1 MSTATRS
8 TSPAALPGQRLPR
21 LLLALA
27 VAAAPATAICDSGT
41 AAPAAEDL
49 AEVVVIG
56 SRERLRATPGA
67 GAVLDGRDLERS
79 RVFTVNEA
87 LRKVPGVFAR
97 DEEGLGLRP
106 NIGIRGLNPTRSSKV
121 LLLEDGL
128 PLAFAP
134 YGDNASYYHPPVER
148 FERIEVLKGSG
159 QIAFGPQT
167 VGGVINYL
175 TPAAPTE
182 FGGALLARGGNRGF
196 RDLQLRVGDALG
208 DGGWAASLVH
218 KDSDGARE
226 NMALNVDDLA
236 LRFDQ
241 ALGERRSLALR
252 ASLYREDS
260 QVPYSGL
267 TRAEYAANPLGNVFR
282 NDRFA
287 LQRWALSA
295 TLGQQF
301 DAGTLRSSV
310 YYTYLDRDWWRQS
323 SNSGQRPADASDPA
337 CRGLQ
342 NLETGCG
349 NEGRLRQYYTAGI
362 ETRGTRPFALGAL
375 QGELSGGL
383 RHHVEK
389 QNRRQVNGDT
399 AAARVAGTSLN
410 AGVREDNTRDVAA
423 TAAFIQAEFVA
434 GDWRLTPGLR
444 YETVDYERRN
454 RLAGGAQGR
463 SRFDEV
469 IPGVGLTWEWRP
481 GATLFAGVHRGFAP
495 PRVEDVIGPAGGSV
509 ELEAERS
516 WNRELG
522 LRLRPRAGTTIELT
536 AFDLDFSNQVVPS
549 SVAGGAGATLTSAGR
564 SSHRGLEFAATVEQ
578 PDLLAGSIDG
588 YLRAALTWLADAQYL
603 GERFSAIPGFNAV
616 PVRGNRL
623 PYAPEQLATVAF
635 GLEAPQ
641 GFAAEIEAVYT
652 SAAFTDDLNTVAVS
666 VDGQRGRIGGYAI
679 VNATVSQRFAETLTV
694 FASAKNLA
702 DRRYVADMS
711 RGLIPGSPRQ
721 LQLGFDYRF

>member
-1 MSTATRS
+1 MPDPTRTTVSALIPLFMLAFSTPVR
-8 TSPAALPGQRLPR
+8 AAQGAE
-21 LLLALA
+21 AL
-27 VAAAPATAICDSGT
+27 T
-41 AAPAAEDL
+41 
-49 AEVVVIG
+49 EVLVIG
-56 SRERLRATPGA
+56 TREHLRTTPGA
-67 GAVLDGRDLERS
+67 GVVLETRDLERS
-79 RVFTVNEA
+79 RVFTINEA

-128 PLAFAP
+128 PLTFAP

-159 QIAFGPQT
+159 QVAFGPQT
-167 VGGVINYL
+167 IGGVINYI
-175 TPAAPTE
+175 TAPAPAT
-182 FGGALLARGGNRGF
+182 FGGALVARGGNRGF
-196 RDLQLRVGDALG
+196 RDYQLRVGDGLG
-208 DGGWAASLVH
+208 DGGWSASLVH

-226 NMALNVDDLA
+226 NMALGLDDLA
-236 LRFDQ
+236 MRFDQ
-241 ALGERRSLALR
+241 ALDGRRSLALR

-267 TRAEYAANPLGNVFR
+267 TRAEYEANPLGNAFR
-282 NDRFA
+282 NDRFE

-301 DAGTLRSSV
+301 DAGTLRTSV

-337 CRGLQ
+337 CGGMQ
-342 NLETGCG
+342 NLERGCG
-349 NEGRLRQYYTAGI
+349 NEGRLRQYYTAGL
-362 ETRGTRPFALGAL
+362 ETRGTRAFALGAL
-375 QGELSGGL
+375 QGELSAGL

-399 AAARVAGTSLN
+399 ALARLAGTSRN

-423 TAAFIQAEFVA
+423 SAAFLQAEFAA
-434 GDWRLTPGLR
+434 GDWRVTPGLR
-444 YETVDYERRN
+444 YEYVEYERRN
-454 RLAGGAQGR
+454 LLLGGAAGN
-463 SRFDEV
+463 SRFDEL
-469 IPGVGLTWEWRP
+469 IPGLGITWDWRP
-481 GATLFAGVHRGFAP
+481 GVTLFAGVHRGFAP
-495 PRVEDVIGPAGGSV
+495 PRVEDVIGPAGGSI
-509 ELEAERS
+509 ELAAERS

-522 LRLRPRAGTTIELT
+522 LRLQPRDGVTAELT

-549 SVAGGAGATLTSAGR
+549 SVAGGSGATLTSAGR
-564 SSHRGLEFAATVEQ
+564 TSHRGIELAASVEL
-578 PDLLAGSIDG
+578 PDVLPGASDA
-588 YLRAALTWLADAQYL
+588 YLRTALTWLADARYL
-603 GERFSAIPGFNAV
+603 GERFSAIPGAGSI

-635 GLEAPQ
+635 GFEAPQ
-641 GFAAEIEAVYT
+641 GLAAEIEAVYT
-652 SAAFTDDLNTVAVS
+652 GAAFTDDLNSMAVS
-666 VDGQRGRIGGYAI
+666 VDGQRGRIGGYGI
-679 VNATVSQRFAETLTV
+679 VNATVSQRIAGSLTV

-711 RGLIPGSPRQ
+711 RGLIPGAPRQ
-721 LQLGFDYRF
+721 LQMGFDYRF